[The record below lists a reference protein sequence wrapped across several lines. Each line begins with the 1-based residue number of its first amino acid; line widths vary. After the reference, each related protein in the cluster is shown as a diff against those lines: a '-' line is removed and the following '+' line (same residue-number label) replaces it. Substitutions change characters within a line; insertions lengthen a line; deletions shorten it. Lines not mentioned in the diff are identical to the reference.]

1 MYFAVLQITLVN
13 KFSITL
19 SKFNFYLQE
28 SFQYHSNSPDRFMT
42 WKKMKKLIFQVWL
55 DICIILMH
63 YFLNT
68 LIILNLKTFFQI
80 SMNVLMALIPVM
92 RMLTVLIFLV
102 ATTAHVELDMME
114 MGPGV
119 KVTQIMFYFLCVS
132 SCDFKTW
139 YESILTFNN
148 R

>member
-1 MYFAVLQITLVN
+1 
-13 KFSITL
+13 
-19 SKFNFYLQE
+19 
-28 SFQYHSNSPDRFMT
+28 
-42 WKKMKKLIFQVWL
+42 
-55 DICIILMH
+55 MH

-132 SCDFKTW
+132 SCDFKT
-139 YESILTFNN
+139 
-148 R
+148 